1 MNEPHRKDAFCPAC
15 AVAKGR
21 RKPYNKKRKGKE
33 KQPRAEKPFE
43 CIHSDLMQASVPSVR
58 INNAPSNFRYSIV
71 YVDECTRMSWRYGLK
86 TKDEAAQAFQ
96 VFIKTVVMP
105 MGYRIYKL
113 KCDPGGEFSGI
124 FREFCRNNAIEIHYR
139 QQQPIS

>member
-1 MNEPHRKDAFCPAC
+1 MCSS
-15 AVAKGR
+15 KGR
-21 RKPYNKKRKGKE
+21 RTPYNKKRKGKE

-43 CIHSDLMQASVPSVR
+43 CIHSDLMQSSVPSVQI
-58 INNAPSNFRYSIV
+58 INTPSKFRYSIV
-71 YVDECTRMSWRYGLK
+71 IVDEYSRTAWRYGLK

-96 VFIKTVVMP
+96 LFIITVVMP
-105 MGYRIYKL
+105 MGYSIYKL

-124 FREFCRNNAIEIHYR
+124 FREICRNNAIEIHYR